1 MAATLIKSDKL
12 TGYSEHYQTE
22 TLQIRTY
29 DNGPETPEDEW
40 RYVSLVL
47 DADGDE
53 LDRDG
58 ADGPGCALDIHAGY
72 VEAYRAAQEENTVA
86 RRDSLAEELEG
97 ISEGYEASAETRALD
112 TLAALIRSG
121 KADAA
126 LAALKAAGLA

>member
-29 DNGPETPEDEW
+29 DNGPSTPADEW
-40 RYVSLVL
+40 RYVTMVL
-47 DADGDE
+47 DADRDE
-53 LDRDG
+53 IDSEG
-58 ADGPGCALDIHAGY
+58 ADGPGCALDNHASY
-72 VEAYRAAQEENTVA
+72 VSEYRKAQTENAVA